1 MTTKKQPEPQTGPDE
16 QEVKIGRTP
25 VAQLESKIAHV
36 IGLHS
41 NPAVKGRYDQRL
53 IAIAA
58 TQLELGLLALAK
70 ARALAGDDQPEEATD
85 DPQK

>member
-1 MTTKKQPEPQTGPDE
+1 MTTKKQPEPQTGPAE
-16 QEVKIGRTP
+16 QEVRIGQTP

-36 IGLHS
+36 IGLHRR
-41 NPAVKGRYDQRL
+41 PEVVARYDQRL

-70 ARALAGDDQPEEATD
+70 ARALAGDDQPEEAAHVA
-85 DPQK
+85 